1 MEKTVKRVF
10 VNDVDRYSSKRIA
23 EFLSACEAEVASE
36 DEAAKDTFFSPR
48 HRPVFQVVGT
58 VSSKDENI
66 LFLHEQYNSPTRDEL
81 FRCLLECDVV
91 VYNISEGLTQQ
102 LADEAAWAL
111 KALHDE
117 RRKFNSRKIF
127 ILVSSVVPRAIT
139 KLNKPDE
146 EPEDVISEQE
156 FTQREPH
163 PKFGNHKKLEKLVLT
178 LTNKGKTKLRG
189 CIIAAGLQYGM
200 GENLFH
206 YFFKIS
212 WLMQVPQVPV
222 FGAGTNYIPMIHVYD
237 LGQVIQKIIELRRGP
252 TFICAVDDSK
262 STLEEIIKAISDVLG
277 PGDLHTSTL
286 EDAIRKGGFTPE
298 EVDQLSIDLRLQT
311 SVMNDILD
319 LNWRCKTGMVD
330 NIEDIIQEY
339 KDTRQ
344 LLPVKICLLGPA
356 AVGKTTVAAKL
367 CKKYKIHHISVK
379 EVIQEKTRD
388 MSGAGSDSG
397 GYEEAAAAKDKDLE
411 EIQGQLT
418 EHQISVILKEKLNS
432 KPCRNHGFVLDGL
445 LETYEQAK
453 MIFSDEEP
461 EREDSGLTFEFS
473 SYNKLTTPEY
483 VFVLDASDDF
493 LKRRVEGLP
502 EIRRGER
509 RYNWDEFESRLVR
522 YRELSKAEETL
533 QDFFDHRKIHL
544 EHIEVSTDDLEY
556 TGVMRK
562 ITEIVG
568 APKNYGLSPVEQEE
582 ENRRR
587 EDERRQK
594 QAAEATERKQR
605 KEALLA
611 EMAAQYKDWQENLFK
626 LTRQECELLEA
637 QANPLRNYL
646 MKFLMPSVV
655 EVTTDCLK
663 IKPDDPVD
671 FLAEHLLRKN
681 NQE

>member
-1 MEKTVKRVF
+1 
-10 VNDVDRYSSKRIA
+10 
-23 EFLSACEAEVASE
+23 
-36 DEAAKDTFFSPR
+36 
-48 HRPVFQVVGT
+48 
-58 VSSKDENI
+58 
-66 LFLHEQYNSPTRDEL
+66 
-81 FRCLLECDVV
+81 V

-139 KLNKPDE
+139 KLNKP
-146 EPEDVISEQE
+146 QE

-189 CIIAAGLQYGM
+189 YIIAAGLQYGM

-379 EVIQEKTRD
+379 EVIQEKTVGGGRCFRFSCCLVENFQHFSFFLWQRD

-397 GYEEAAAAKDKDLE
+397 GYEE
-411 EIQGQLT
+411 
-418 EHQISVILKEKLNS
+418 ISVILKEKLNS

-461 EREDSGLTFEFS
+461 EREDS
-473 SYNKLTTPEY
+473 EY

-626 LTRQECELLEA
+626 MKRQECELLEA

-671 FLAEHLLRKN
+671 FLVFTHTHAHTHAIGSKMVEV
-681 NQE
+681 